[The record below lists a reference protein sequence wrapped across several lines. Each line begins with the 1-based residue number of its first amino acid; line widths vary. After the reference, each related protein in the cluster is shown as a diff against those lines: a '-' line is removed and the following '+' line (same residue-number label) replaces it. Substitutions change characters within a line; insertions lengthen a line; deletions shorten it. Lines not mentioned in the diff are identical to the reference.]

1 MRKMFRGRKA
11 QTTAEYA
18 ILIGVVVMAIIGM
31 QTYLK
36 RGLQGRYKDASD
48 DYISG
53 LSTSQDWGNVSSKGV
68 TAYTQYEHGA
78 YSSVTNQDVAE
89 NEDYYMQRGGNT
101 TWETTRTTRQK
112 AGDYHRYD
120 YEEVTNTNS
129 TSP

>member
-1 MRKMFRGRKA
+1 MFRGRKA

-53 LSTSQDWGNVSSKGV
+53 LSSSGDWGEVSSKGV
-68 TAYTQYEHGA
+68 TAYKQYEHGA
-78 YSSVTNQDVAE
+78 YSSKTNQDVLADY
-89 NEDYYMQRGGNT
+89 EDYYMQKGGSTARN
-101 TWETTRTTRQK
+101 TTRTTQQG
-112 AGDYHRYD
+112 AGDYRRYD
-120 YEEVTNTNS
+120 YQEVNNTNS